1 MVPNFLCTNSL
12 FSLVTNKGESQNF
25 ERPNVERQIFC
36 NLKVANVKSYERS
49 SNSIF
54 LFTKLFFHF
63 FFNYLNTQFFLN
75 FNAPIFYNFPNL
87 MFFGFLIFFI
97 NRFCKFV
104 NLEKKFNYENFIIF
118 GIVKILEE
126 F

>member
-1 MVPNFLCTNSL
+1 MVPNFLRTSSL

-49 SNSIF
+49 SYSIF

-63 FFNYLNTQFFLN
+63 FLIIWTLN
-75 FNAPIFYNFPNL
+75 FF
-87 MFFGFLIFFI
+87 
-97 NRFCKFV
+97 
-104 NLEKKFNYENFIIF
+104 
-118 GIVKILEE
+118 
-126 F
+126 